1 MKVNKWGAKKK
12 VELVRTRTQERGC
25 EQLFYGIGVDSRRS
39 KGERETK
46 DHLERDFYE
55 RERGKAGWESW
66 DVAKVATGN
75 KGGLGGQCDGLMHLL
90 AHQAMIIMMIMIKQ
104 TVDEIDEKYEKG
116 ISIWFLSLRIY

>member
-1 MKVNKWGAKKK
+1 MKLAVRCKEEGGAGQD
-12 VELVRTRTQERGC
+12 TYSGERMWTTV
-25 EQLFYGIGVDSRRS
+25 FGIGVDSRRS

-46 DHLERDFYE
+46 DHLERDFYK